1 MLLLI
6 LSWIYILITT
16 VHLGYGTARFL
27 KLNTNNFVLT
37 AILGLFSATILGTI
51 WACFG
56 RINSEFHLFLL
67 VVNFLFFW
75 IYKKDIKTIY
85 NCFWLELIDLNS
97 SLKLYLKGIS
107 ILIIAQCA
115 AKPFIIDNE
124 SYYIQT
130 IKWINEYG
138 LVKGLANLHIFF
150 GQTSGWHITQSIFN
164 FSFLYSN
171 FNDLSGY
178 CLLLGSVFAIFR
190 LDSYFEKS
198 EKIDLIIGLL
208 PIANVLLFQFI
219 SAPSPDLPVYIF
231 SFILFYYFITDFK
244 APSSSSFTIQ
254 VLLTL
259 FILFIKPTAV
269 ALLLIPFLF
278 LIANFKILKN
288 KLVPSILISLLVFAL
303 FIIKNTIITGYPLFP
318 TRLISVNSF
327 DFKVPN
333 ELIAFYFDETK
344 LYGFYSSQ
352 NEFHAM
358 SWFQLIIKWLTINKI
373 NALFNV
379 TSILMVLFSSLF
391 IYKFQNK
398 RSYWLLY
405 LVMVLQ
411 FGLLLF
417 TSPQFRFFI
426 HFLLFFGFLL
436 LSSFINSKRYVLFF
450 LFGSGI
456 LVLIMVLVPLNFSVF
471 TTNKLLSENSTFKLN
486 EIIFPHSNTKK
497 QNQFYKAKIGNLEF
511 NSPLDNSFFWGT
523 GDGAVPCVNTKQ
535 LEYFKNQFHY
545 IPQLRTN
552 HLKEGFYSKKIL
564 QNE

>member
-16 VHLGYGTARFL
+16 VHLGYGTANYF
-27 KLNTNNFVLT
+27 KLNIKNFILINV
-37 AILGLFSATILGTI
+37 LGLFSATVIGTI
-51 WACFG
+51 WAFFG
-56 RINSEFHLFLL
+56 RINIEFHLFLL
-67 VVNFLFFW
+67 ALNSLIYFV
-75 IYKKDIKTIY
+75 YKKEIITTY
-85 NCFWLELIDLNS
+85 HSFWLELKDLSS
-97 SLKLYLKGIS
+97 SLKLYLTGIS

-150 GQTSGWHITQSIFN
+150 GQTSGWHLTQSIFN

-171 FNDLSGY
+171 FNDLSGF

-190 LDSYFEKS
+190 LNCYFEKGD
-198 EKIDLIIGLL
+198 KIDLIIGLL
-208 PIANVLLFQFI
+208 PLANVLLFQFI
-219 SAPSPDLPVYIF
+219 SAPSPDLPVYVF

-269 ALLLIPFLF
+269 ALLLIPFLS
-278 LIANFKILKN
+278 LVANFKLLKN

-303 FIIKNTIITGYPLFP
+303 FLIKNTIITGYPLFP
-318 TRLISVNSF
+318 TQLVSLNSF

-333 ELIAFYFDETK
+333 ELISFYFDETK

-358 SWFQLIIKWLTINKI
+358 SWFQLFIKWLTINKI
-373 NALFNV
+373 NALLNV
-379 TSILMVLFSSLF
+379 TSILMVLFSSFF

-426 HFLLFFGFLL
+426 HFLLFFGFLV
-436 LSSFINSKRYVLFF
+436 LSSFINSKRSVLFF
-450 LFGSGI
+450 LFGSGL

-486 EIIFPHSNTKK
+486 ESIFPHSNSKK
-497 QNQFYKAKIGNLEF
+497 QNQFYKAKIGNLEY
-511 NSPLDNSFFWGT
+511 NSPMDNSFFWGT
-523 GDGAVPCVNTKQ
+523 GDGVLPCVNTKQ

-552 HLKEGFYSKKIL
+552 NLKEGFYSKKIL